1 MATISHI
8 TDRSKNDA
16 IRACLGAPA
25 VFDASACAVFDK
37 NSQLGLMLAAAR
49 AVGVVGGQHAVVAS
63 FKAATKK
70 GQLLLAIGLF
80 GNLVAGTGF
89 EPVTFG
95 L

>member
-8 TDRSKNDA
+8 TDRSKNGA
-16 IRACLGAPA
+16 IRTCLGAPT
-25 VFDASACAVFDK
+25 VFDTSACAALDK
-37 NSQLGLMLAAAR
+37 SRLGLVSASER
-49 AVGVVGGQHAVVAS
+49 AVGVVGDRRAVVAL
-63 FKAATKK
+63 FEAATKK
-70 GQLLLAIGLF
+70 RQLLLAIGLF